1 MGPSH
6 SDTSQDEKS
15 TFSKILDNF
24 RQSNPF
30 QNLTPKKGGFIMTK
44 LEMINKIKYYN
55 QNMGITYKDMAEN
68 IGITPAQLYTF
79 LKNNSP
85 YKRVTHLI
93 SEWL

>member
-1 MGPSH
+1 
-6 SDTSQDEKS
+6 
-15 TFSKILDNF
+15 
-24 RQSNPF
+24 
-30 QNLTPKKGGFIMTK
+30 MTK

-55 QNMGITYKDMAEN
+55 QTMGITYKDMAEN